1 MVWDRSDESVLHR
14 LLVMQLTTMLRC
26 PECLNHYH
34 DEDVLFIGQ
43 EDDLWIL
50 AAACS
55 ECQTQGLVFV
65 IVQEQTKDTHR
76 TCELTAE
83 ESEMFGRLPAIS
95 MDDVLD
101 IHLALERFEDDPA
114 ILWEQRE
121 SP

>member
-14 LLVMQLTTMLRC
+14 LLVMQVTTMLRC
-26 PECLNHYH
+26 PECLSHYH

-43 EDDLWIL
+43 EDGLWIL

-65 IVQEQTKDTHR
+65 IVQEQTKDGSR
-76 TCELTAE
+76 TCELTPKE
-83 ESEMFGRLPAIS
+83 LEMFGRLPAIS

-101 IHLALERFEDDPA
+101 IRLALDRFEDDVSL
-114 ILWEQRE
+114 LWE
-121 SP
+121 